1 MISKLTDQD
10 YLLSDQYKD
19 ATNLDARIQLHRRF
33 STNKRGWM
41 AWVFD
46 QIRLPAEGRVLELGC
61 GLCNMWVE
69 NANRVPEGWDITL
82 SDFSPGMVEQAR
94 ENLQGIGR
102 AFSFQIID
110 AQMIPYRDD
119 TFDAVIANHMLYHVP
134 DRTRALFE
142 IQRVLRP
149 GGLFY
154 ATTVGGNHLREI
166 GDLIRSVAPE
176 IGDID
181 DLPEFR
187 LENGK
192 EQLSRFFPHVA
203 LHRYDDGLV
212 VTEAE
217 PLIAYML
224 STRHSAALKRGRN
237 LEKLIALV
245 ERQIDSSGAIHIQKD
260 SGMFEATNGPSVK
273 KVSEN
278 S

>member
-61 GLCNMWVE
+61 GPCNMWVE

-260 SGMFEATNGPSVK
+260 SGMFEATNGPSVNWNT
-273 KVSEN
+273 SH
-278 S
+278 